1 MIELHFYFLLTSH
14 DDLLE
19 NTRLILRCFVSLSTN
34 NYSDYLT
41 KLGQFQNSMVL
52 SKFLLKKL
60 LRSFDTIM
68 ECNWY
73 GWVSKLKVVDSK
85 LFPFSFYF
93 LFYFQFILLSIFRTR
108 IRVTRSHCHT
118 PVTSGNMVTSHGTHR
133 KI

>member
-1 MIELHFYFLLTSH
+1 MMELYFYFLLTSH

-19 NTRLILRCFVSLSTN
+19 NTRLILRCFISLSTN
-34 NYSDYLT
+34 DYNDYLT

-73 GWVSKLKVVDSK
+73 GWVSKLKVVDFK
-85 LFPFSFYF
+85 LFLFSFYF
-93 LFYFQFILLSIFRTR
+93 LFYFQFIFLSIFRTR
-108 IRVTRSHCHT
+108 IRMTRSHCHT
-118 PVTSGNMVTSHGTHR
+118 PVTSGDMVTSHETHK